1 MFENTIVSRNA
12 IATILQI
19 KKSIF
24 HSMNY
29 PDRIE
34 LVLTYKH
41 DPKDTEIFTEKVDA
55 VKAGAYYKLVDVP
68 AFAPNIAYGDI
79 VKVKYDDGDFHFD
92 ELIEE
97 SGYSV
102 AHVVIWKQDSKEHLT
117 NTLSDIGCCVN
128 AHVADNYLVV
138 RISPELPYQP
148 VRGFLDEQKSNGN
161 IDFRDCL
168 SKVHAASV

>member
-1 MFENTIVSRNA
+1 
-12 IATILQI
+12 
-19 KKSIF
+19 
-24 HSMNY
+24 MNY

-41 DPKDTEIFTEKVDA
+41 DPADTEIFTEKVEA
-55 VKAGAYYKLVDVP
+55 VKVGEYYKLVHVP

-79 VKVKYDDGDFHFD
+79 VKVEYDDAEFHFD

-102 AHVVIWKQDSKEHLT
+102 AHIVIWKPESKEHIIT
-117 NTLSDIGCCVN
+117 TLSDFGCGVN
-128 AHVADNYLVV
+128 THVADNYLVV
-138 RISPELPYQP
+138 SIPPGLLYLPI
-148 VRGFLDEQKSNGN
+148 RAFLSSQKSIGN

-168 SKVHAASV
+168 SKVHADTT